1 MVFRLLG
8 PLTVGG
14 SPASGGPRVRALLA
28 LLLLD
33 AGHVVAVERLVD
45 GLYGDDPPAGA
56 ANALQ
61 SQVSR
66 LRRAGLP
73 DGVAVEHSPAGYRLA
88 GVAADDVDA
97 LRFARLAREGARL
110 RAASGDAVRAEE
122 LLREALGLW
131 RGPALADVRDA
142 PYAAAQVARLDALR
156 LDALEEWAAARL
168 ACGGDPAPLVRDLT
182 EAATA
187 HPLRERLRALQ
198 MRALAGA
205 GRQAEAL
212 GVYEEVRGALAEELG
227 ADPSEELVSAHLAVL
242 RGEASAPSA
251 NGSGQSANGPGR
263 AENGPGQAASGPG
276 RAADASGRAENGPAP
291 AANGSGQAANA
302 SARPASGAAEIR
314 GGTGPGRRGGRSG
327 HGPGPG
333 TELPDRDGGDPDLG
347 LDLGVGVGVGLGV
360 GLGLGPGIGLV
371 PGPGRDLDPGLGLVP
386 GPGLGPGLG
395 LAPGPGGRDL
405 GPVPRTRVR
414 PPLPL
419 TAFVGRERERERL
432 GALLSAARLVT
443 LVGPGGAGKTR
454 LAVECAGRDA
464 VFVDLAAVG
473 PGESA
478 GAFARALG
486 VRDAGSDALVRALAD
501 RPVLLVV
508 DNCEHVVAESALLV
522 RELLTGC
529 QELRV
534 LATSREALGITG
546 ESLLPL
552 AALAAGAAEELF
564 VRRGA
569 AARPGFTGH
578 ARVPEICAALDGLP
592 LALELAAARL
602 RTLTVDD
609 LADRLGDRLA
619 GPFRVLSR
627 GDRTAPERHRT
638 LAAVVQWSWELL
650 DEEERVSAARFSVF
664 RGGATIEAAAAVW
677 GTDAADAAD
686 LLASLTEKSL
696 MEATTDASG
705 RSRYRMLETVRA
717 YAAGQLP
724 ADDPAFAAH
733 TAHFL
738 ALARATDPGLRG
750 PDQLGL
756 LARLDAEEPNLRT
769 ALRRASPEDGLRLV
783 AALTSYWWL
792 RGLRGQVAGPAAELL
807 DAVEQASLAPDSA
820 GLGEEYALCV
830 LIAGAAPA
838 PGTGPGVAIGTG
850 PGSGPGG
857 AVAGPDTSTGQQRQ
871 PAPPPTTR
879 LVRAR
884 DLLVTRTEPLR
895 QPFTA
900 FLWATA
906 VGPEERLPV
915 PDDPWSRALDLVGQG
930 HLALARGDRET
941 AERTL
946 TAALAGFRA
955 LGDRWG
961 TATALEGLAGL
972 SPEPLPL
979 LAEALGLFESLGVA
993 EDIVDLLG
1001 RRATVHEAAGDPDS
1015 AAADRTRAAETARR
1029 AGLPGR
1035 PQEPKAAG
1043 LPGPAGPLASVGP
1056 QT

>member
-73 DGVAVEHSPAGYRLA
+73 DGVAVEHSPAGDRLA

-168 ACGGDPAPLVRDLT
+168 ACGDDPAPLVRDLT

-263 AENGPGQAASGPG
+263 AENGQ
-276 RAADASGRAENGPAP
+276 AP

-347 LDLGVGVGVGLGV
+347 LDLGVGVGLGV

-371 PGPGRDLDPGLGLVP
+371 PDPGRDLDPGLGLVP

-473 PGESA
+473 PGEAA

-807 DAVEQASLAPDSA
+807 DAVEQAGLAPDSA

-871 PAPPPTTR
+871 PAPPPTAR

-972 SPEPLPL
+972 SPNRCPCSPKPS
-979 LAEALGLFESLGVA
+979 ASSSPWAWPRTSW
-993 EDIVDLLG
+993 
-1001 RRATVHEAAGDPDS
+1001 TSS
-1015 AAADRTRAAETARR
+1015 AAAPRSTRPRATRTPPPRTAPARRKPRAAR
-1029 AGLPGR
+1029 ASRPAAGAEGGGPAWPGR
-1035 PQEPKAAG
+1035 PAG
-1043 LPGPAGPLASVGP
+1043 LRGPADLTGPARR
-1056 QT
+1056 T